1 VSCAAAR
8 EISFCRLYQ
17 TLRGDTSIT
26 SSELECFEFQ
36 SLQAGRAFNVA
47 HTVLAGIAA
56 LALVGMNANFAQCKG
71 IAIASL
77 SLAGAFGGTVW
88 VQGHAVVWLSGC
100 LGA

>member
-1 VSCAAAR
+1 
-8 EISFCRLYQ
+8 
-17 TLRGDTSIT
+17 
-26 SSELECFEFQ
+26 
-36 SLQAGRAFNVA
+36 
-47 HTVLAGIAA
+47 
-56 LALVGMNANFAQCKG
+56 MNANFAQCKG